1 MTPIATPV
9 RQSPAMVPV
18 MARPYVAVGPYEY
31 TKTDARRT
39 LQALAEIYSHHAWN
53 STDAARNTDLRERLG
68 SLAQMLDPTI
78 SDPADSLNQVAHHL
92 DKNFASYAPDT
103 LARFLESLW
112 PILRTADGSRL
123 TGTGSVHTLQA
134 NGGGVPKPQINHA
147 TITFTGVDGDVQASR
162 NHHGRPWQALCIWS
176 REVIDAFRTNGDPI
190 TYGSAGENITVQDLN
205 WALAQPGMTLRIGE
219 VVCQITAFAIPCS
232 QNKAWFAD
240 GDYRKMSHERGDTS
254 RLYAMV
260 HTPGVIKPGD
270 EVQLFG

>member
-1 MTPIATPV
+1 MTANATPAG
-9 RQSPAMVPV
+9 QSPAMVPV

-39 LQALAEIYSHHAWN
+39 LQALAEIYSHHTHN
-53 STDAARNTDLRERLG
+53 SADADRNTNLRERLG
-68 SLAQMLDPTI
+68 SLAQMLDPTT
-78 SDPADSLNQVAHHL
+78 SHPADSLDQVAHHL
-92 DKNFASYAPDT
+92 DKNFASYPPDA

-123 TGTGSVHTLQA
+123 AGTGSVHTLQA

-147 TITFTGVDGDVQASR
+147 AITFAGVDGDVQASR

-176 REVIDAFRTNGDPI
+176 REVIDAFRANGDPI